1 VACAAFP
8 SLTRLLEHL
17 VLDSSS
23 KTKAEEYAR
32 YGLRIA
38 LWAQSDPAL
47 ISEDQVRAFFIEIKR
62 QGRYAPNTIRLMTAA
77 LRFLFTKVLG
87 REGWEVFGLI
97 RSPDVQRLPIVLS
110 EVQVHA
116 LLAHTRLPHFLLLWE
131 LILGTGLR
139 ISEAVSL
146 EVTAVRGK
154 GEAVPSMNVLGKG
167 NKERCV
173 PLPPS
178 IYAKLRAYWATHKHP
193 RWIFPSMQEQ
203 RRLRQPVPLREREGH
218 LTDSAAQHA
227 MAIIRQEA
235 GLPEVTTCHTLRHTY
250 ATMSLE
256 AGVNLLQV
264 SRYLGHESLETTQIY
279 LHVTLSSEQKAV
291 AAIEQNL
298 SRLFKPQPPV

>member
-1 VACAAFP
+1 M
-8 SLTRLLEHL
+8 LQEHL

-23 KTKAEEYAR
+23 RSKAEEYVR

-38 LWAQSDPAL
+38 LWAQADPEH
-47 ISEDQVRAFFIEIKR
+47 ITEDQVRAFFLELKR
-62 QGRYAPNTIRLMTAA
+62 EGRYAPNTVRLMTAA

-87 REGWEVFGLI
+87 RVGWAVFGLI
-97 RSPDVQRLPIVLS
+97 RSPEVQRLPIVLS
-110 EVQVHA
+110 EGQAHA
-116 LLAHTRLPHFLLLWE
+116 LLAHTRLPHFLMLWE

-154 GEAVPSMNVLGKG
+154 GEAAQSLVVLGKG

-173 PLPPS
+173 PLPPTL
-178 IYAKLRAYWATHKHP
+178 YAKLRDWWATHQHP
-193 RWIFPSMQEQ
+193 RWIFPSMLDQQ
-203 RRLRQPVPLREREGH
+203 RLRQPVPLRERVAH
-218 LTDSAAQHA
+218 LTASAAQHA
-227 MAIIRQEA
+227 MAIIREEA

-279 LHVTLSSEQKAV
+279 LHVTLGSEQKAV

>member
-1 VACAAFP
+1 
-8 SLTRLLEHL
+8 LQEHL

-23 KTKAEEYAR
+23 KTKAEEYVR

-38 LWAQSDPAL
+38 QWAQADPEL
-47 ISEDQVRAFFIEIKR
+47 ISEDQVRGFFLELKR
-62 QGRYAPNTIRLMTAA
+62 EGQYAPNTIRLMTAA
-77 LRFLFTKVLG
+77 LRYLFTKVLG
-87 REGWEVFGLI
+87 RVGWKVFGLI

-146 EVTAVRGK
+146 EISAIKGK
-154 GEAVPSMNVLGKG
+154 GEAVQSLVVLGKG

-173 PLPPS
+173 PLPPTL
-178 IYAKLRAYWATHKHP
+178 YKKVRDYWSTHRHP
-193 RWIFPSMQEQ
+193 RWIFPSMLDQ
-203 RRLRQPVPLREREGH
+203 RRLREPVPLREREGH
-218 LTDSAAQHA
+218 LTESAAQHA

-235 GLPEVTTCHTLRHTY
+235 GLPERTTCHTLRHTY

-279 LHVTLSSEQKAV
+279 LHLTLGSEQKAM
-291 AAIEQNL
+291 AAIEQIL
-298 SRLFKPQPPV
+298 SRLLNRPAKPQPPV

>member
-1 VACAAFP
+1 M
-8 SLTRLLEHL
+8 LQEHL

-23 KTKAEEYAR
+23 RSKAEEYVR
-32 YGLRIA
+32 CGLRIA
-38 LWAQSDPAL
+38 LWAQADPEH
-47 ISEDQVRAFFIEIKR
+47 ITEDQVRAFFLELKR
-62 QGRYAPNTIRLMTAA
+62 EGRYAPNTVRLMTAA

-87 REGWEVFGLI
+87 RVGWAVFGLI
-97 RSPDVQRLPIVLS
+97 RSPEVQRLPIVLS
-110 EVQVHA
+110 EGQAHA
-116 LLAHTRLPHFLLLWE
+116 LLAHTRLPHFLMLWE

-154 GEAVPSMNVLGKG
+154 GEA
-167 NKERCV
+167 
-173 PLPPS
+173 
-178 IYAKLRAYWATHKHP
+178 
-193 RWIFPSMQEQ
+193 
-203 RRLRQPVPLREREGH
+203 
-218 LTDSAAQHA
+218 AQHA
-227 MAIIRQEA
+227 MAIIREEA

-279 LHVTLSSEQKAV
+279 LHVTLGSEQKAV